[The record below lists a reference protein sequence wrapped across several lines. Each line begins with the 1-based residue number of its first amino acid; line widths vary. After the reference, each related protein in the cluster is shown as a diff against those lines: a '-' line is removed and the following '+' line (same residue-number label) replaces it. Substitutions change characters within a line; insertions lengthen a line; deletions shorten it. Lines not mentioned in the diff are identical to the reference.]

1 MRVLIVDDDLV
12 SLRLLRG
19 YLEKWGYEVVEAPNG
34 AVAWSLFQDA
44 DFRLV
49 IVDWMMPE
57 VDGLELVR
65 RIRSCEQPGYV
76 YCILLTARSEK
87 EDLVQGMDAGADDF
101 LSKPFDRDELRVR
114 LREGERIVRLERGA
128 MEKTLAL
135 QEVHEALAEGQ
146 ALARLGQQAVET
158 SVEIEKLLVAANEEL
173 TSLRSQLDDPAD
185 GVVIRV
191 LECLA
196 QARGYAEQIS
206 RPSVSQACPPPSG
219 DRHMIVLGNGSRRS
233 ESGGETT

>member
-65 RIRSCEQPGYV
+65 RIRSCGRQGYV

-135 QEVHEALAEGQ
+135 QEAHEALADSQ
-146 ALARLGQQAVET
+146 RLARRGQQAVEA
-158 SVEIEKLLVAANEEL
+158 SAEIEKLLAAVNGEL
-173 TSLRSQLDDPAD
+173 TSWLRQLEIPSDET
-185 GVVIRV
+185 VLRV
-191 LECLA
+191 LECLE
-196 QARGYAEQIS
+196 QARSLAAQIS
-206 RPSVSQACPPPSG
+206 RQAESPSCTRDVEIVS
-219 DRHMIVLGNGSRRS
+219 
-233 ESGGETT
+233 